1 MSTKEVFSQL
11 LRYFPA
17 GEEARLYAN
26 MRAFGEACLA
36 AGEFAGA
43 EEYADLLLAQDHN
56 AGRQI
61 AAYRIKLFAK
71 LHCRTDEEFRH
82 CAQFSKELPE
92 YIELIAACAAD
103 EKKLAAYIKLA
114 KDNAETVAADGQKRA
129 MQEAR
134 ERIRR
139 EKERAEEAER
149 QRRARQAEQ
158 ERLQRE
164 REKER
169 IRQQKAQQAELRRI
183 KEENRKAVE
192 QRRRKEQIS
201 KSLAEDAKHRELEK
215 KCGLISLIV
224 LILLPIILL
233 LLLCAQFILFSPV
246 FPTSWG
252 LNLFFI
258 VFISAVVLGLSA
270 WFHYFKCH
278 TSLQPKAN
286 IILLVFLVLY
296 TLVVFVNLC
305 IMASWG
311 EESFVRIGVE
321 WLVIGV
327 IALGIYFYE
336 KHLGDEGGLMWWA
349 AVMAG
354 VGMGGAVITLIAT
367 ACS

>member
-1 MSTKEVFSQL
+1 MNTKEIFSQL

-71 LHCRTDEEFRH
+71 LRCRTNEEFRH
-82 CAQFSKELPE
+82 CAQFSKDLPE
-92 YIELIAACAAD
+92 YEELIGACAAD
-103 EKKLAAYIKLA
+103 NKKLAAYVKLA
-114 KDNAETVAADGQKRA
+114 DDNVETVVLDRQKRA
-129 MQEAR
+129 VQEER

-139 EKERAEEAER
+139 EKERAEEAE
-149 QRRARQAEQ
+149 
-158 ERLQRE
+158 
-164 REKER
+164 
-169 IRQQKAQQAELRRI
+169 
-183 KEENRKAVE
+183 
-192 QRRRKEQIS
+192 QRRREEQTAKFLAENAKKQKIE
-201 KSLAEDAKHRELEK
+201 KNRSLAGK
-215 KCGLISLIV
+215 II

-233 LLLCAQFILFSPV
+233 VLLCSQFVLFSP
-246 FPTSWG
+246 FFALGWG
-252 LNLFFI
+252 MRLFFI
-258 VFISAVVLGLSA
+258 AFTIAAILCLSA
-270 WFHYFKCH
+270 FFGFRNAI
-278 TSLQPKAN
+278 QPMAN
-286 IILLVFLVLY
+286 IICLIFLVLY
-296 TLVVFVNLC
+296 TILVFVNLC

-311 EESFVRIGVE
+311 AEPVVRIGVE

-336 KHLGDEGGLMWWA
+336 KHLGNEGGLMWWA

-354 VGMGGAVITLIAT
+354 VGMGGAVITLFAT